1 MSDERDDAPS
11 EISSTSTPEKRK
23 RGRPPTGQ
31 ARSRATI
38 QREYR
43 QRKNSNVTKS
53 TVELLD
59 ENMALRKNLI
69 EALDELD
76 AMKVR
81 VRVEYELGEKARERV
96 RLLEKQLAARGG
108 DLAQKAASSP
118 RYVLQYLCDQTNT
131 WTDLTN
137 SSNKVWDFK
146 TQKEV
151 RAYLTRQART
161 IDPNRDRVI
170 DKKTGELI
178 TL

>member
-1 MSDERDDAPS
+1 MADTPDDSPS
-11 EISSTSTPEKRK
+11 ASTIEKRK
-23 RGRPPTGQ
+23 RGRPPTGK

-59 ENMALRKNLI
+59 ENMALREKLI
-69 EALDELD
+69 EVMDELD
-76 AMKVR
+76 AMKVKA
-81 VRVEYELGEKARERV
+81 RVEYQLGEKARERV

-108 DLAQKAASSP
+108 DLAKKAASSP
-118 RYVLQYLCDQTNT
+118 RYVLQYLCDQSDT

-151 RAYLTRQART
+151 RAYLTRQVRT

-170 DKKTGELI
+170 DKKTGKVI